1 MINVLQIASIL
12 LPKKKK
18 KLYILVLL
26 FDSYCFIAASWYKE
40 AVETLIDE
48 ALRYGGLT
56 TLSDAYTING
66 QPGDFYDCSN
76 GTIRNHTIILD

>member
-1 MINVLQIASIL
+1 M
-12 LPKKKK
+12 
-18 KLYILVLL
+18 
-26 FDSYCFIAASWYKE
+26 
-40 AVETLIDE
+40 DE

-76 GTIRNHTIILD
+76 GTIRNHTLYLTNYFWYALETN